1 MGERIHV
8 AIKSYGRAGGVST
21 LRVVPFAKVWVPES
35 QAADYAAAYGA
46 ETLVVIPDAADGN
59 LERKHNA
66 ILDRTPSKYTLIL
79 DDDITGIGMW
89 ERGRHRW
96 LGPDAVRSLVEHHFD
111 LAAELGVKLWGINQ
125 NRDPLS
131 YDVFKPFNLL
141 APVLGPF
148 LGHLDPELRFD
159 ESVLGKD
166 DYDFW
171 LQNIERHRFTLRAN
185 KYHYVHD
192 HGKRPGGFV
201 SMRTEEVEAAGVR
214 RMQEKW
220 GKKVFKAGG
229 AAGKRSSGENV
240 LNSIVRVP
248 IPGC

>member
-1 MGERIHV
+1 MSETIHV
-8 AIKSYGRAGGVST
+8 AIKSFGRAGGVST

-35 QAADYAAAYGA
+35 QAADYEAAYGA
-46 ETLVVIPDAADGN
+46 DSLVVIPDAADGN

-66 ILDRTPSKYTLIL
+66 ILDRTPCRWTLIL

-96 LGPDAVRSLVEHHFD
+96 LGPEKVRSMIEHHFSIAD
-111 LAAELGVKLWGINQ
+111 QLGVKLWGINQ
-125 NRDPLS
+125 NRDPTS
-131 YDVFKPFNLL
+131 YDVYRPFSLL
-141 APVLGPF
+141 APILGPF
-148 LGHLDPELRFD
+148 MGHLEPELRFD

-171 LQNIERHRFTLRAN
+171 LQNIRRHRFTLRAN

-192 HGKRPGGFV
+192 HGQRPGGFV
-201 SMRTEEVEAAGVR
+201 SMRTDEVERAGVL

-220 GKKVFKAGG
+220 GRKVFKAGG
-229 AAGKRSSGENV
+229 TAGRTASGTNI
-240 LNSIVRVP
+240 LNSWVRVP
-248 IPGC
+248 IQGC